1 MNVLAKTAACLAL
14 LLLLGACTE
23 KKTEAPVAAA
33 IPPPTETA
41 EEFVAR
47 ANAEL
52 AELLKETGAAEWV
65 RSTYITEDTAVIAA
79 AASEKYAAW
88 HSGMVQQALQY
99 EGLELDAQTRRALE
113 LLKLGTSLPTPAD
126 PAKRKELTLIATEL
140 EGMYGA
146 GQYCRNDNDC
156 QSLSELEDI
165 LANSRDYDELTE
177 AWQGWRTI
185 APPMREKY
193 QRYVELVNEGAG
205 ELGYNDLGEMWR
217 AGFDMSPAE
226 FEQETSRLWEQVKPL
241 YDELHCHVRARLGEV
256 YGADKVPQDGPIPA
270 HLLGNMWSQGWSFIY
285 DLLEPYPGVADL
297 DVDTTLKTKNYS
309 PQEMVRS
316 AENFYVSLGMSRLP
330 DTFWERSQF
339 TKPRDRDVVCHAS
352 AWGLDGG
359 NDLRIKMCI
368 KQTYD
373 ELRTIY
379 HELGHNYYQ
388 GAYKDQPPLFKGGAH
403 AGFHEAIGDTVT
415 LSMTPQ
421 YLAEVGLVASA
432 EESEQAVINRQ
443 MQMALDKIAFL
454 PFGKLIDEWR
464 WGVFSG
470 QIAPEDYNK
479 TWWELRTR
487 YQGIAAPVARSEAD
501 FDPGA
506 KYHVPSN
513 VSYTR
518 YFLAHILQFQFQRS
532 LCEIAGHEGDLASCS
547 VYGSKEAGARFY
559 AMLESGQ
566 TEPWQDALEK
576 LTGTREMDAT
586 AIIDYFAPLM
596 AYLKEQNAGRSCGW

>member
-1 MNVLAKTAACLAL
+1 MKHLVKIMASVLLVSAIS
-14 LLLLGACTE
+14 ACTE
-23 KKTEAPVAAA
+23 QDTNESGTAVSN
-33 IPPPTETA
+33 ETA

-52 AELLKETGAAEWV
+52 AESRKETGAAEWV
-65 RSTYITEDTAVIAA
+65 RSTYITDDTAIVAS
-79 AASEKYAAW
+79 AASEKFAEW
-88 HSGMVQQALQY
+88 HSGMVQQAKQY
-99 EGLELDAQTRRALE
+99 DGQELDSRTRRALD
-113 LLKLGTSLPTPAD
+113 LLKLSASLPAPAD
-126 PAKRKELTLIATEL
+126 AAKRKELTLVATEL
-140 EGMYGA
+140 KGMYGA
-146 GQYCRNDNDC
+146 GQYCRNVNDC
-156 QSLSELEDI
+156 QNLPELEDV
-165 LANSRDYDELTE
+165 LANSRDYDELQE
-177 AWQGWRTI
+177 AWVGWRSI
-185 APPMREKY
+185 APPMRDKY
-193 QRYVELVNEGAG
+193 QRYVELANEGAN
-205 ELGYNDLGEMWR
+205 ELGYGDLGEKWR
-217 AGFDMSPAE
+217 AAYDMSPAE

-241 YDELHCHVRARLGEV
+241 YDELHCHVRAKLGDV
-256 YGADKVPQDGPIPA
+256 YGKDKVAQDKPIPA

-285 DLLEPYPGVADL
+285 DIMEPYPGVADL
-297 DVDTTLKTKNYS
+297 DVDSTLQTKDFS

-316 AENFYVSLGMSRLP
+316 AETFYVSLGMSRLP
-330 DTFWERSQF
+330 DTFWTRSQF

-388 GAYKDQPPLFKGGAH
+388 AAYKDQPPLFRGSAH
-403 AGFHEAIGDTVT
+403 SGFHEAIGDTVT

-421 YLAEVGLVASA
+421 YLAEVGLIGSA
-432 EESEQAVINRQ
+432 EESEQAIINRQ

-470 QIAPEDYNK
+470 DIAPENYNEA
-479 TWWELRTR
+479 WWELRTK
-487 YQGIAAPVARSEAD
+487 YQGIVPPVPRSEAD

-532 LCEIAGHEGDLASCS
+532 LCEIAGHEGDLADCS
-547 VYGSKEAGARFY
+547 VFGSEEAGSRFH
-559 AMLESGQ
+559 AMMASGQ
-566 TEPWQDALEK
+566 SEPWQDALEK

-586 AIIDYFAPLM
+586 AIIDYFQPLM
-596 AYLKEQNAGRSCGW
+596 GYLKEQNQGRSCGW